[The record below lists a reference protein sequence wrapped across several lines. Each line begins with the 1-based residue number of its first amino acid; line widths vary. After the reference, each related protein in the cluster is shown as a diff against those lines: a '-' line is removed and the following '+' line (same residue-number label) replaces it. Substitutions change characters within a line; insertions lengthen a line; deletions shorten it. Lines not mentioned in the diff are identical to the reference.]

1 MYMAYG
7 WPQVIPLEQGQC
19 PSSQKIIYFKVINRL
34 LLVVSPSHL
43 ELWSSSQV
51 YFYFI
56 FLFMCMCVF
65 LVNCLFYVICDVG
78 SPVFALYF
86 DEYLWVLEIDVGVKE
101 I

>member
-7 WPQVIPLEQGQC
+7 WPHVIPLEQGQC

-51 YFYFI
+51 YLYFI
-56 FLFMCMCVF
+56 YYLCVCVF
-65 LVNCLFYVICDVG
+65 LVNCVFYAIRDVG
-78 SPVFALYF
+78 SHVFALYF
-86 DEYLWVLEIDVGVKE
+86 DEYLWVFEIDVGVKE